1 MCVLFNKYPESVG
14 HIGVLPNQATI
25 VQIVHDLQFEHD
37 LGSKRTAEALGHKC
51 ANGEVYSQ
59 QVPFGFRAVLGAI
72 VADDAQQ
79 AVVARTVSLTAAKN
93 GPIAIARSLNA
104 EGVASPGGS
113 TWYASSVA
121 SVLKTS
127 QRLKAHN
134 ARRVIAA

>member
-1 MCVLFNKYPESVG
+1 MLNLLGSF
-14 HIGVLPNQATI
+14 A
-25 VQIVHDLQFEHD
+25 QFERD
-37 LGSKRTAEALGHKC
+37 LGGERTAEALGHKR
-51 ANGEVYSQ
+51 ANGEVYSKK
-59 QVPFGFRAVLGAI
+59 VPFGFRAVLGAI

-79 AVVARTVSLTAAKN
+79 AVVARMVSLTAAKN
-93 GPIAIARSLNA
+93 GPTAIARSLNA

-121 SVLKTS
+121 SVIKTR